1 MEFEPTMRKR
11 VLLAFLMIIIPSEML
26 AQPPAGIPSIRSEVN
41 LINRN
46 AARYK
51 KETRDVEGIA
61 LEGTRATYFRS
72 GKALRKI
79 IGKMYGE
86 TFRATA
92 ELYYSGDELIFAFQ
106 RLEKYDT
113 HIAVEPPPKV
123 VAIMET
129 RVYYSGR
136 KALRVIEDGKTLAS
150 RSSDF
155 VGAEEGLLDLSN
167 QLRAALASP

>member
-1 MEFEPTMRKR
+1 M
-11 VLLAFLMIIIPSEML
+11 VLVFATSYLSAN
-26 AQPPAGIPSIRSEVN
+26 AQASSAIASIRAEVN
-41 LINRN
+41 QINKR
-46 AARYK
+46 AASFK
-51 KETRDVEGIA
+51 KVTRDVEG
-61 LEGTRATYFRS
+61 LTTEGTTATYFTS
-72 GKALRKI
+72 GKLLKKI
-79 IGKMYGE
+79 VGKMYGE

-92 ELYYSGDELIFAFQ
+92 ELFYSGGQLIFAFQ
-106 RLEKYDT
+106 RLEKYDS
-113 HIAVEPPPKV
+113 HIAMDPPPKV

-129 RVYYSGR
+129 RVYYSGE